1 MSGLESVFCL
11 HSWKC
16 RSYVGEQEGRCAG
29 TLLTSK
35 LENVNVER
43 KSSEN
48 GMRVARPSVKAVDM
62 AA

>member
-1 MSGLESVFCL
+1 M
-11 HSWKC
+11 
-16 RSYVGEQEGRCAG
+16 GEQEGRCAN

-48 GMRVARPSVKAVDM
+48 GMRVARQSVKAVEM
-62 AA
+62 AD